1 MSVVTLFH
9 TRENHNWTVGTD
21 RTSAC
26 VAAADS
32 SLTPEYI
39 KVNNTTTASKK
50 MREFLFQSDFVIHED
65 TTSNIFPSEALKSGK
80 CKMKVMKGIYPTNG
94 SPQSFKHTFTSGKLH
109 T

>member
-65 TTSNIFPSEALKSGK
+65 TTSNIFPSEALNPANVK
-80 CKMKVMKGIYPTNG
+80 
-94 SPQSFKHTFTSGKLH
+94 
-109 T
+109 